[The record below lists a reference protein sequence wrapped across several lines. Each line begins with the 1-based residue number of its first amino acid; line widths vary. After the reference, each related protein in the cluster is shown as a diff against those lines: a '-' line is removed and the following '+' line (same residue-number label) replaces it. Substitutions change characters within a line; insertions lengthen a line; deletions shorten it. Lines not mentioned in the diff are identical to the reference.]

1 MKRIYRN
8 DMSQRQK
15 ENIAQK
21 LTGRK
26 MSEET
31 KEKISKSM
39 RKYWAKLPTRPLTAE
54 SEQNLVYNRIGLT
67 AEHVTRLNN
76 AINLLT
82 SLHENTDAKYLAEVK
97 ERLISN
103 YLI

>member
-15 ENIAQK
+15 QNIAQK

-31 KEKISKSM
+31 KKKISQSM
-39 RKYWAKLPTRPLTAE
+39 RNYWAKLPTRPLSAE

-67 AEHVTRLNN
+67 AEHVIRLNN

-82 SLHENTDAKYLAEVK
+82 SLHEHTDAKYLAELK
-97 ERLISN
+97 ERLISD

>member
-15 ENIAQK
+15 EDIAQK

-26 MSEET
+26 LSEET
-31 KEKISKSM
+31 KERISKSIQ
-39 RKYWAKLPTRPLTAE
+39 KYWAKLPTRPLTAE
-54 SEQNLVYNRIGLT
+54 SEQNLVYSKIGLT

-76 AINLLT
+76 TINLLT
-82 SLHENTDAKYLAEVK
+82 SLHEHTDAKYLAEVK